1 MGFNLHMTVTD
12 SKNSRTAYSSVE
24 PMFIERW
31 SSKAFSDKALSDDQI
46 SSLFEAAHWAPSASN
61 RQPWLFAYATD
72 GPDREKFNT
81 LLNEGNARY
90 APNAGML
97 VLVFARIVDDE
108 GKKIRTAQFDTG
120 AAWMSLALQANRMG
134 LNTRAMGGIDIDAAY
149 DVAGLSRDNFETICA
164 IAVGYRGTDD
174 DIDERMVK
182 ENHANDRKDVSEIAF
197 KGTYSG

>member
-1 MGFNLHMTVTD
+1 
-12 SKNSRTAYSSVE
+12 
-24 PMFIERW
+24 
-31 SSKAFSDKALSDDQI
+31 
-46 SSLFEAAHWAPSASN
+46 
-61 RQPWLFAYATD
+61 
-72 GPDREKFNT
+72 
-81 LLNEGNARY
+81 
-90 APNAGML
+90 ML

-134 LNTRAMGGIDIDAAY
+134 LNTRAMGGIDLDAAY